1 MKLLAHEKERK
12 FKQKTVAQL
21 AALQQPWS
29 MGSCLGSCV
38 ATTSTS
44 TSAAN
49 SASNSNSTASSS
61 SSSAS
66 STTCVTAAANSWY
79 LWRHPRARGRARAAV
94 VDEPEV
100 ELLSNT
106 SERCQR
112 RGLVYRILKFKRKQQ
127 CPQFLDRYWEQQPSY
142 AKLQTDS
149 ALTDIQLQNLD
160 VHKLLNA
167 TTTPN
172 KETELQSYVRLASSR
187 ASSSLDLEWEHEYSQ
202 LRQYQQRQQK
212 EQQHQQPLQDT
223 PPMVA
228 SQPRYASLDQLTTAA
243 SLAASHGRYHSVARQ
258 ARLGGQRYG
267 GSFTRTSCCSSTQNS
282 WSHISTPE
290 SLEWDVDAEQEQQR
304 QLRQE
309 DDNLDEETLK
319 LLHQIE
325 QLKHHVLQETG
336 DGLSMGAAP
345 AVGVGVGVAVEELTE
360 GLQFRASHFG
370 VANATEL
377 EAHIS

>member
-1 MKLLAHEKERK
+1 
-12 FKQKTVAQL
+12 
-21 AALQQPWS
+21 
-29 MGSCLGSCV
+29 MGSCFSSCV
-38 ATTSTS
+38 AATATNSTA
-44 TSAAN
+44 T
-49 SASNSNSTASSS
+49 NSTASSS
-61 SSSAS
+61 SSSVS
-66 STTCVTAAANSWY
+66 STNCVTAVANSWL
-79 LWRHPRARGRARAAV
+79 LWRRPRTRARAAAAAAAAGT
-94 VDEPEV
+94 DEPEA
-100 ELLSNT
+100 ELLSAA

-142 AKLQTDS
+142 AKLQNDS

-167 TTTPN
+167 TTTSS
-172 KETELQSYVRLASSR
+172 KETDLQNYTHMASSR

-202 LRQYQQRQQK
+202 LRQYQQRQHK
-212 EQQHQQPLQDT
+212 EQQPQQDT
-223 PPMVA
+223 PPRGA
-228 SQPRYASLDQLTTAA
+228 SQPCYSSLDQLTTAA
-243 SLAASHGRYHSVARQ
+243 SLAASHGRHAAARQ
-258 ARLGGQRYG
+258 ARLSGQRYG

-290 SLEWDVDAEQEQQR
+290 SLEWDIDAEQEQQR

-336 DGLSMGAAP
+336 DGLS
-345 AVGVGVGVAVEELTE
+345 VGMGVAVEELSE
-360 GLQFRASHFG
+360 GLQFRSSHFG
-370 VANATEL
+370 VANGSEL
-377 EAHIS
+377 EIHIS

>member
-1 MKLLAHEKERK
+1 
-12 FKQKTVAQL
+12 
-21 AALQQPWS
+21 

-38 ATTSTS
+38 AASP
-44 TSAAN
+44 AN
-49 SASNSNSTASSS
+49 SATASVVATASNSNSTASTSS

-66 STTCVTAAANSWY
+66 STNCVTAAANSWY
-79 LWRHPRARGRARAAV
+79 LGRARAAST
-94 VDEPEV
+94 DEPEA
-100 ELLSNT
+100 ELLST
-106 SERCQR
+106 AGERCQR

-127 CPQFLDRYWEQQPSY
+127 CPQFLDKYWEQQPSY
-142 AKLQTDS
+142 AKLQNDS
-149 ALTDIQLQNLD
+149 ALAEIQLQNLD

-167 TTTPN
+167 SATPS
-172 KETELQSYVRLASSR
+172 KETELQSYVRMTSSR

-212 EQQHQQPLQDT
+212 EPQLQQQHHHQQEQRQPLQDT
-223 PPMVA
+223 PPLVA
-228 SQPRYASLDQLTTAA
+228 SQARYASLDQLTTAA
-243 SLAASHGRYHSVARQ
+243 SLAASHGRHAGGGGGGGGRQ
-258 ARLGGQRYG
+258 ARLGHGQRYG

-290 SLEWDVDAEQEQQR
+290 SLEWDIDAEQEQQR

-309 DDNLDEETLK
+309 DDNLDDETLK

-336 DGLSMGAAP
+336 DGLS
-345 AVGVGVGVAVEELTE
+345 VAVDELAE

-370 VANATEL
+370 V